1 MNRFP
6 AFILKR
12 AALVPVTLLVITLV
26 LYAIVMLMP
35 LETRVSL
42 YMPESKST
50 IPGWQ
55 ERMREKIIERHHLD
69 QSFPVQY
76 AYWLGSL
83 LKGDW
88 GYSPILKS
96 DVLPQLVKRTPVTI
110 ELILYALLFQIP
122 LGLLAG
128 VFAAQKKDRFQDH
141 CLRVLSSIATSLP
154 DFILAFMLLA
164 VFYVAL
170 SWFPPERLSVASH
183 LAVTSADFKTYTGLM
198 TIDGFLNNRADI
210 SLDAARHLVLP
221 VFTLSFAHWAL
232 LARITRGQVLE
243 EMQKEYITA
252 AYARGLDEKTVIWQ
266 HAFRNTLGPVLNTSA
281 ITSATLVTSVFVVE
295 RIFNLNGVSELV
307 TQYGPMVPD
316 AAAVLGFA
324 IYSTLLVL
332 ALMLVLDIVQA
343 LLLPLIK
350 EEALYNEKG

>member
-1 MNRFP
+1 MNRF
-6 AFILKR
+6 FSFLIKR
-12 AALVPVTLLVITLV
+12 FALIPVALLAITLT
-26 LYAIVMLMP
+26 LYGIVMLMP

-42 YMPESKST
+42 YMPESNSNV
-50 IPGWQ
+50 PGWQ
-55 ERMREKIIERHHLD
+55 ERMREKIIERHHL
-69 QSFPVQY
+69 QEPFPVQY

-83 LKGDW
+83 VKGDW
-88 GYSPILKS
+88 GYSPILNN
-96 DVLPQLVKRTPVTI
+96 DVLPLLLRRAPVTI

-128 VFAAQKKDRFQDH
+128 VSAAQKKDRFQDQSI
-141 CLRVLSSIATSLP
+141 RALSSIAASLP

-164 VFYVAL
+164 VFYIAL

-210 SLDAARHLVLP
+210 SLDAMRHLVLP

-232 LARITRGQVLE
+232 LARITRAQLLE

-266 HAFRNTLGPVLNTSA
+266 HAFRNTLGPALNSSA
-281 ITSATLVTSVFVVE
+281 VTAATLVTSVYVVE
-295 RIFNLNGVSELV
+295 LIFNLKGVSELI
-307 TQYGPMVPD
+307 TRYGPMVPD
-316 AAAVLGFA
+316 AAAVLGFSVF
-324 IYSTLLVL
+324 STLLVL
-332 ALMLVLDIVQA
+332 ALMLILDILQA
-343 LLLPLIK
+343 ALLPLIK
-350 EEALYNEKG
+350 EEAFYNEKS